1 MAYTSDLDMTALTH
15 LICAVG
21 RTLRRNLP
29 MLHQKVANDRSI
41 KNQSPSR
48 HYGMP
53 RASRPLEPVLWSHL
67 RPLKQVI
74 WRATLLQEWLI
85 DLKQIRKRKLH
96 TEKEISVA
104 S

>member
-1 MAYTSDLDMTALTH
+1 MRN
-15 LICAVG
+15 

-29 MLHQKVANDRSI
+29 MLRQKVANDRSI

-85 DLKQIRKRKLH
+85 DLKKVRKRKISYIR
-96 TEKEISVA
+96 ENKISVA
-104 S
+104 R